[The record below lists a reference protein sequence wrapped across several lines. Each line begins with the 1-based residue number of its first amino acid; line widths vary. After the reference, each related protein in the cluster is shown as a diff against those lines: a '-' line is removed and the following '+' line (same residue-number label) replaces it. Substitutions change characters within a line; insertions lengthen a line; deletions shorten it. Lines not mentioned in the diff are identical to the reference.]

1 MTSIDAPTADLLK
14 RPPTRQAGYVLFLLM
29 LGYVLS
35 FFDRQL
41 LVVLIEPISRDLN
54 LTDTHFGLLYGFA
67 FALFYTV
74 VGLFFGRLVD
84 SINRPR
90 LLAGAIV
97 LWSLAT
103 AACGLAGSFTELFI
117 ARMMVGVGEA
127 ALAPV
132 AYSLIADLFDPRRR
146 ARAFSFYAMGIYLG
160 TGVAFIL
167 GGKLVGWLG
176 GLPPIAAPWS
186 GETLAGWHLAFMVA
200 AVPGLVL
207 ALALLFVRDPR
218 PARDAAAPT
227 APADRSTFRTFLTHA
242 RRHWRAL
249 ASHHLGFAMHT
260 GFGYAIASWSPAF
273 FLRHHDWSIGQIGLT
288 LGALLLT
295 AGPLGAIAG
304 GVIADRLIRR
314 GVADAYLRISALVCL
329 AQIGAVALMVLSP
342 DPWIGMVGAALA
354 IMTMSM
360 TAGPAG
366 AALQLITPAK
376 LRGQGGAVYTFVANL
391 LGLSL
396 VPLLVGLSTDFLFRR
411 EDMVGLSL
419 LLVGAVVLTLA
430 AAVLWSARGLFS
442 LASSDEPAGSR

>member
-1 MTSIDAPTADLLK
+1 MPSIDAPAADALG
-14 RPPTRQAGYVLFLLM
+14 RPVTRQAGYVLVLLM

-41 LVVLIEPISRDLN
+41 LVALIEPISRDLN

-84 SINRPR
+84 SVHRPR

-103 AACGLAGSFTELFI
+103 AACGLAGSFTELFL

-132 AYSLIADLFDPRRR
+132 AYSLIADLFDARRR

-167 GGKLVGWLG
+167 GGKLVGWLN
-176 GLPPIAAPWS
+176 GLPPISPPW
-186 GETLAGWHLAFMVA
+186 GGGVLAGWHLAFMVA
-200 AVPGLVL
+200 AVPGLLL
-207 ALALLFVRDPR
+207 ALALLLVRDPR
-218 PARDAAAPT
+218 PAGEAAAPQ
-227 APADRSTFRTFLTHA
+227 ADRSTFRNFLTHA
-242 RRHWRAL
+242 RLNWKAL
-249 ASHHLGFAMHT
+249 ASHHAGFAMHT
-260 GFGYAIASWSPAF
+260 GYGYAIASWSPAF
-273 FLRHHDWSIGQIGLT
+273 FLRHHEWPIAQVGLT

-295 AGPLGAIAG
+295 AGPLGAILG
-304 GVIADRLIRR
+304 GVIADRMLRR
-314 GVADAYLRISALVCL
+314 GIADAYLRLSAIVCL
-329 AQIGAVALMVLSP
+329 AQIGAVAVMVLAP
-342 DPWIGMVGAALA
+342 DPWMGVVGAALA
-354 IMTMSM
+354 ILTMGM

-391 LGLSL
+391 AGLSL
-396 VPLLVGLSTDFLFRR
+396 VPLLVGLCTDYLFHRP
-411 EDMVGLSL
+411 DLVGLSL
-419 LLVGAVVLTLA
+419 LLVGAVVLTIG
-430 AAVLWSARGLFS
+430 AAVLWRARSLFA
-442 LASSDEPAGSR
+442 LPGADRPAEPQ